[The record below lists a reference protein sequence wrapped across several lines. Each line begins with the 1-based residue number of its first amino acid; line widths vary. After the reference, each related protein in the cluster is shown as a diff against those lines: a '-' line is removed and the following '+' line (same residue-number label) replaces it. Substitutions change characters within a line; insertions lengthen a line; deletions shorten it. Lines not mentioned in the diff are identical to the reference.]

1 MSARQSLVGALLA
14 LTCASITSIAC
25 KSQTARRSEETPAVA
40 RQPLAFVASLWE
52 PTKNGHTDIPVCWQP
67 ASAARADFPSLS
79 STIRR
84 LAVASWPVV
93 SGVTFTGWESCSGAA
108 IGIALRLSDTE
119 ASDADG
125 LGRPVSGARTLTF
138 KVTDAQLSAGL
149 VPHLFGLA
157 LGFGKENDRADWPST
172 GPARCGGAQT
182 LGTARR
188 APRTAP
194 DRESVMATVGVDAAG
209 NCLFGGASLTNY
221 DAMVARSEYGW
232 RTMWFTPLANWRN
245 GANDHLTA
253 WPDDRA
259 LPTSG
264 PSDSFEGW
272 IFTFPNL
279 QSGTV
284 ELRLYR
290 SSSDYATVAA
300 GSPNEADVRALGYQ
314 PVYRP
319 NGMIGA
325 IFRTKQPGTVP
336 LYQYFSASRGDYFAT
351 SSTQGM
357 QAAMASGYELRGVEG
372 YVFADVPYS
381 MLGSWWSVLREDN
394 LTTAV
399 DSPLAEVADNSG
411 YLYSGFEAPVFK
423 YPVQGTVPLDNFW
436 NGARADHF
444 LLSNDA
450 SRSDALSAGYY
461 YLRTEGHVR
470 VEGAPSYGPLQSYFS
485 AARGDYFTFVSAG
498 ARGAAAIAAYAYRQ
512 DEGYPL
518 SQDFLVWGP

>member
-1 MSARQSLVGALLA
+1 VSARPITRSGLAALV
-14 LTCASITSIAC
+14 CASMAC
-25 KSQTARRSEETPAVA
+25 KSQSARRSEEAPAVT
-40 RQPLAFVASLWE
+40 RQPLAFVSSLWE

-67 ASAARADFPSLS
+67 ASAARADFTKLS
-79 STIRR
+79 PTIRR

-93 SGVTFTGWESCSGAA
+93 SGVTFTGWDQCSGAEL
-108 IGIALRLSDTE
+108 GIALRLSDTE

-125 LGRPVSGARTLTF
+125 LGRPVGGARTLTF
-138 KVTDAQLSAGL
+138 KVTDGQLSAGL

-157 LGFGKENDRADWPST
+157 LGFGKENDRTDWPST
-172 GPARCGGAQT
+172 APARCGGAQT

-194 DRESVMATVGVDAAG
+194 DRSSVMATVGVDAAG
-209 NCLFGGASLTNY
+209 NCLFGGATLSNY

-232 RTMWFTPLANWRN
+232 RTMWFTPLASWWN
-245 GANDHLTA
+245 GSNDHLAA

-264 PSDSFEGW
+264 PSESFEGW

-290 SSSDYATVAA
+290 SGTDYATVAA

-325 IFRTKQPGTVP
+325 IFGAQQPGTVP

-351 SSTQGM
+351 SSTEGV
-357 QAAMASGYELRGVEG
+357 QAAKASGYELRGIEG
-372 YVFADVPYS
+372 YVFASVPYS
-381 MLGSWWSVLREDN
+381 MLGSWWSRARGDN

-399 DSPLAEVADNSG
+399 DSPLAETADLSS

-423 YPVQGTVPLDNFW
+423 HQVQGTVPLDNFYGGS
-436 NGARADHF
+436 NGDHF
-444 LLSNDA
+444 LLANDA
-450 SRSDALSAGYY
+450 SRSAAVSAGYY
-461 YLRTEGHVR
+461 RLRTEGYAR
-470 VEGAPSYGPLQSYFS
+470 VDGSPSYGPLQSYFS
-485 AARGDYFTFVSAG
+485 AARNDHFTFVSAG
-498 ARGAAAIAAYAYRQ
+498 ARGAAAIAGYTFGQ
-512 DEGYPL
+512 NEGYPL